1 MTDKVNL
8 PTLTTDDLTSLDT
21 YSLFTDYGINQISVA
36 NLSNCVNATGALNI
50 GGTVNISQTYQHP
63 FLSSN
68 ISIIDSIGNKAK
80 VQLTEKGLDMDANC
94 DVKIGDFSLKESLER
109 IEKRLG
115 IININPKLEAEWE
128 ELKELGERYRKLEQD
143 IKDKLSVW
151 NVLKNI

>member
-36 NLSNCVNATGALNI
+36 NLSNCVNATGTINL
-50 GGTVNISQTYQHP
+50 SQTHQHP

-68 ISIIDSIGNKAK
+68 ISIIESIGNKAK
-80 VQLTEKGLDMDANC
+80 VHLTEKGLDMDANC